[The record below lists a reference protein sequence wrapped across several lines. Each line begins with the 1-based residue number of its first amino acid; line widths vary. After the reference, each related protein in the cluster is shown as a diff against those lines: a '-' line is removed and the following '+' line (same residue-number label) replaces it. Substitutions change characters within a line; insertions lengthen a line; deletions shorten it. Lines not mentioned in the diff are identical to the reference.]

1 MQQLKRKYRGKGAR
15 GSVYAYKDGVYTND
29 DCNIHKT
36 VRLKPEIFRIIEES
50 PGKNFTDKLQKI
62 VEEYAKNKE
71 KVL

>member
-1 MQQLKRKYRGKGAR
+1 MRKKYKGKGAR
-15 GSVYAYKDGVYTND
+15 VRVYAYKDGVYTND

-36 VRLKPEIFRIIEES
+36 VRFKPEIFRIIEAS

>member
-1 MQQLKRKYRGKGAR
+1 M
-15 GSVYAYKDGVYTND
+15 YAYKDGVYTND

-36 VRLKPEIFRIIEES
+36 VRFKPEIFIEAS

>member
-1 MQQLKRKYRGKGAR
+1 M
-15 GSVYAYKDGVYTND
+15 YAYKDGVYTND

>member
-1 MQQLKRKYRGKGAR
+1 M
-15 GSVYAYKDGVYTND
+15 YAYKDGVYTND

-36 VRLKPEIFRIIEES
+36 VRFKL
-50 PGKNFTDKLQKI
+50 TDKLQKI